1 MSPKSAKS
9 APVTA
14 SPTARVITVDP
25 TGTIAR
31 IVRSAVDLIGRPI
44 VLIDM
49 TTGSE
54 ALDEVK
60 SRPCKLLLTNVVLDD
75 DIRGYQLAIQ
85 VNQAA
90 PDTRV
95 IILADSDDPQLD
107 AGEMDGSPFV
117 YLHRPVDIH
126 QFLRVLVAGLDGEDI
141 FAAMNTVTAGAGGG
155 APAAPNFGAV
165 PHLDAEAARGIIDTL
180 LTDVGAMAIV
190 LSNRD
195 GEVLLERGAVGYL
208 DREKLANA
216 LLPTVITTFEMGD
229 LVGGRTSTLHFF
241 DGEEYDVF
249 VLSVGLHHFLCL
261 VFDGTAGNRQFGAV
275 NRFGRRAAEDLIAM
289 LGAAAFMVERPRIPE
304 PIAEQSFAGAVTK
317 GEEEEYHPLER
328 AVELSEPAGNE
339 PEPLKLDPIADLDMS
354 IFDNLGKLDASAAD
368 DLFNPEKLAEVAA
381 NANKRKGGPLSR
393 EQAEELGI
401 LPSFDSK

>member
-1 MSPKSAKS
+1 MTVSP
-9 APVTA
+9 
-14 SPTARVITVDP
+14 RVITVDP

-44 VLIDM
+44 VLVDM
-49 TTGSE
+49 MSGQE

-60 SRPCKLLLTNVVLDD
+60 SRPCTLLVTNVVLGD

-85 VNQAA
+85 VSQAA

-95 IILADSDDPQLD
+95 VILADAQDPQLD
-107 AGEMDGSPFV
+107 PADMDGSPFV

-126 QFLRVLVAGLDGEDI
+126 QFLRVFVAGLDGEDI
-141 FAAMNTVTAGAGGG
+141 FEAMKEAVVSGSGGG
-155 APAAPNFGAV
+155 GSSINFGAV
-165 PHLDAEAARGIIDTL
+165 PHLDAEAARSIIDTL

-190 LSNRD
+190 LSNRA

-216 LLPTVITTFEMGD
+216 LIPTVATTFEMGD

-249 VLSVGLHHFLCL
+249 VLSVGMHHFLCL

-275 NRFGRRAAEDLIAM
+275 NRFGRRAAEDLIAL
-289 LGAAAFMVERPRIPE
+289 LGASAFMVERPHPVIPE
-304 PIAEQSFAGAVTK
+304 AIAPTQSAQK
-317 GEEEEYHPLER
+317 EEAFEPLAR
-328 AVELSEPAGNE
+328 AVEVAPHE
-339 PEPLKLDPIADLDMS
+339 PEPLQLEPIADLDMS
-354 IFDNLGKLDASAAD
+354 IFDQLGKLDAAAAD
-368 DLFNPEKLAEVAA
+368 DLFDPDKLAEMAA
-381 NANKRKGGPLSR
+381 SANQRKGGPLTGK
-393 EQAEELGI
+393 QAVELGLI
-401 LPSFDSK
+401 PDFDK

>member
-1 MSPKSAKS
+1 MTVSP
-9 APVTA
+9 
-14 SPTARVITVDP
+14 RVITVDP

-44 VLIDM
+44 VLVDM
-49 TTGSE
+49 ISGEE

-60 SRPCKLLLTNVVLDD
+60 SRPCKLLLTNVVLGD

-85 VNQAA
+85 VSQAS

-95 IILADSDDPQLD
+95 IILADANDPQLD
-107 AGEMDGSPFV
+107 TADMDGSPFV

-126 QFLRVLVAGLDGEDI
+126 QFLRVFVAGLDGEDI
-141 FAAMNTVTAGAGGG
+141 FAAMQEVVVSGKSAAANTA
-155 APAAPNFGAV
+155 NFGAV
-165 PHLDAEAARGIIDTL
+165 PHLDVEVARSIVDTL

-195 GEVLLERGAVGYL
+195 GAVLLERGAVGYL

-216 LLPTVITTFEMGD
+216 LIPTVATTFEMGD

-261 VFDGTAGNRQFGAV
+261 VFDGSAGNRQFGAV
-275 NRFGRRAAEDLIAM
+275 NRFGRRAAEDLIAL
-289 LGAAAFMVERPRIPE
+289 LGASAFMVERPQVPE
-304 PIAEQSFAGAVTK
+304 IAAPVQAAKT
-317 GEEEEYHPLER
+317 EETFEPLAR
-328 AVELSEPAGNE
+328 SVEAAMPE
-339 PEPLKLDPIADLDMS
+339 PEPFQLEPIADLDMS
-354 IFDNLGKLDASAAD
+354 IFDQLGKMDESAAD
-368 DLFNPEKLAEVAA
+368 DLFNPDRLAEMAA
-381 NANKRKGGPLSR
+381 SANQRKGGPLTGK
-393 EQAEELGI
+393 QAVELGLI
-401 LPSFDSK
+401 PDFDK